1 MKHLKIPLLKYRA
14 VIQRMSNRG
23 LATLLRI
30 FGLGLGC
37 SEKPLSLLGNGQRTN
52 ANAKPS
58 MFELLQF
65 RILGERIWNLG
76 VNRASYGT
84 CTLRQKQTQKLIDLL
99 GV

>member
-14 VIQRMSNRG
+14 VIRRMSNRG
-23 LATLLRI
+23 LATLVRI

-37 SEKPLSLLGNGQRTN
+37 SEQPHSLLGNGQRSN
-52 ANAKPS
+52 ACAKPFI
-58 MFELLQF
+58 FELLQF

-76 VNRASYGT
+76 ENRASNGM
-84 CTLRQKQTQKLIDLL
+84 CTPIQKQTQKLTDLL